1 MPNSANIFVGPIFDR
16 LISISVICFFYFF
29 SDVVNF
35 GHFFRLKVFLAIW
48 IWPTYQLGPGLS
60 FENIFPRNEIFF
72 LFHLSRMNGIWRSL
86 LIRLLSL
93 RALVHTYF
101 NSRGTGRIDKVEKM
115 RYQQLFQKPD
125 KQDRFTTCLKTCG
138 TGSLF

>member
-1 MPNSANIFVGPIFDR
+1 M
-16 LISISVICFFYFF
+16 
-29 SDVVNF
+29 
-35 GHFFRLKVFLAIW
+35 
-48 IWPTYQLGPGLS
+48 YQLKPGLF

-138 TGSLF
+138 TGPLTEEVGGGCKLCSHIGKICALIKLHFGENLKYTNKQISCITRKI